1 MTVVFRIARLSY
13 VTSVA
18 VELASTLDVWLFATI
33 PYVLIGCGM
42 SVSTTRASISA
53 VIEVGMAGH
62 GIRGANKRMVLA
74 ILSSWLLMP
83 TITTLLGYELYLA
96 LASST
101 LVNAIKALTQDPRK
115 AIDYADSMEKVEEDA
130 DEIRMKDEGS

>member
-74 ILSSWLLMP
+74 ILSSWLLMT
-83 TITTLLGYELYLA
+83 TITTLLATNY
-96 LASST
+96 T
-101 LVNAIKALTQDPRK
+101 
-115 AIDYADSMEKVEEDA
+115 
-130 DEIRMKDEGS
+130 

>member
-1 MTVVFRIARLSY
+1 MAADDNY
-13 VTSVA
+13 NN
-18 VELASTLDVWLFATI
+18 
-33 PYVLIGCGM
+33 LI
-42 SVSTTRASISA
+42 S
-53 VIEVGMAGH
+53 
-62 GIRGANKRMVLA
+62 
-74 ILSSWLLMP
+74 
-83 TITTLLGYELYLA
+83 YELYLA